1 MTAHAHRWERADAP
15 DYRCSAPLPDGSPCL
30 AVGRRGKFGGR
41 IKVVAADAWEAELL
55 SVPYERAARAEIKE
69 SEGYRPRRA
78 GDWTPDLLEHLAG
91 AREGDAVAKTHRHQ
105 WTEAD
110 EDALRD
116 AVMVVF
122 RSELPKSVERRLAG
136 WSAVAG
142 RLLPDL
148 TVTPDACRTRWQ
160 VLLDRER
167 EEERARAAAREAAEL
182 ARQEAEEEQEAA
194 DVEAYATPPD
204 GAEASW
210 DALAQRIATMELE
223 AADDLAAA
231 LHGLRAEV
239 GALADRVPGAGWVE
253 GLQGRLDR
261 IEATLAALA
270 AAWEV
275 TT

>member
-1 MTAHAHRWERADAP
+1 MMADAP
-15 DYRCSAPLPDGSPCL
+15 TRYRSMLGEAPAGSCVVVGGL
-30 AVGRRGKFGGR
+30 AWLRC
-41 IKVVAADAWEAELL
+41 ET
-55 SVPYERAARAEIKE
+55 SVEV
-69 SEGYRPRRA
+69 
-78 GDWTPDLLEHLAG
+78 
-91 AREGDAVAKTHRHQ
+91 REGVPPVCAPE
-105 WTEAD
+105 EAP
-110 EDALRD
+110 EDLRI
-116 AVMVVF
+116 
-122 RSELPKSVERRLAG
+122 
-136 WSAVAG
+136 
-142 RLLPDL
+142 
-148 TVTPDACRTRWQ
+148 
-160 VLLDRER
+160 RER
-167 EEERARAAAREAAEL
+167 EEERQRAAAREAAEL

-231 LHGLRAEV
+231 LHGLRADA
-239 GALADRVPGAGWVE
+239 GALADRVPGKGWVE